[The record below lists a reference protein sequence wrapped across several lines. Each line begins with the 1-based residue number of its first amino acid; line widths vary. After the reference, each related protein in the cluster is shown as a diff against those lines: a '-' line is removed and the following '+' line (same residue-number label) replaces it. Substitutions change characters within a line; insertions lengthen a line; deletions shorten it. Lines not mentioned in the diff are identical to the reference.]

1 MATLTWGLTQE
12 QANEAEEG
20 RMDVE
25 DARHLKMRS
34 WQETDFFFFILGN
47 DLLLMKG

>member
-1 MATLTWGLTQE
+1 MATLTWGLTQK

-25 DARHLKMRS
+25 DAGHLKMRG
-34 WQETDFFFFILGN
+34 WQETNFFSPMEMISCY
-47 DLLLMKG
+47 